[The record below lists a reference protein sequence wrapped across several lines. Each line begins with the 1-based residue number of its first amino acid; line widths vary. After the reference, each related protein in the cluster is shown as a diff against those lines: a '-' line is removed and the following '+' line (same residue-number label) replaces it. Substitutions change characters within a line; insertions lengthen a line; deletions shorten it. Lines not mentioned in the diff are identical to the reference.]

1 MNREAIA
8 GFRGRL
14 VYGGLMGF
22 ALSLVVAE
30 YFSQGLLARYQA
42 WSFWRATFGSD
53 PNAVTSIV
61 SKITWAF
68 FFLISWLMLWRLDRF
83 WLRKSP
89 DGKTVEG
96 EKPPVQPSGERRDA
110 RGKAAPEPE
119 EENEE
124 DEKGT
129 SQSGPEGKEETSSAS
144 VRADPPG
151 DPEEQRFAKVLGL
164 EQPFD
169 LAQLKSAHRTLI
181 AQYHPDRVSAMGP
194 EIREVAEIKAKEI
207 NEAYEYFRKKFGE
220 KE

>member
-1 MNREAIA
+1 
-8 GFRGRL
+8 
-14 VYGGLMGF
+14 MGF

-42 WSFWRATFGSD
+42 WPFWRATFGSD

-68 FFLISWLMLWRLDRF
+68 FFLISWLMLWRLDLF
-83 WLRKSP
+83 WLRRRQ
-89 DGKTVEG
+89 DGKTVEE
-96 EKPPVQPSGERRDA
+96 EKPPVQPSGERRDP
-110 RGKAAPEPE
+110 RGKAPPESDY
-119 EENEE
+119 EN
-124 DEKGT
+124 GT
-129 SQSGPEGKEETSSAS
+129 LQSEPEGKKEASSAS
-144 VRADPPG
+144 VRTDPVG
-151 DPEEQRFAKVLGL
+151 DPEEQGFAKVLGL

-169 LAQLKSAHRTLI
+169 LVQLKAAHRTLI

>member
-14 VYGGLMGF
+14 IYGGLMGF
-22 ALSLVVAE
+22 ALSLVIAE
-30 YFSQGLLARYQA
+30 YFSQGLLAHYQA
-42 WSFWRATFGSD
+42 WPFWRTTFGSD

-83 WLRKSP
+83 WLKKSP
-89 DGKTVEG
+89 DGKTVEE

-110 RGKAAPEPE
+110 REKAAPEPE
-119 EENEE
+119 EEG
-124 DEKGT
+124 KGMPQT
-129 SQSGPEGKEETSSAS
+129 EPEGKEEDSPAS
-144 VRADPPG
+144 VRTDPPV
-151 DPEEQRFAKVLGL
+151 DAEEQGFAKVLGL

-169 LAQLKSAHRTLI
+169 LAQVKAAHRTLI
-181 AQYHPDRVSAMGP
+181 AQYHPDRVIAMGP